1 MIENKI
7 DELFNTIENSKE
19 YKSYIKIGNIL
30 KEDKEINNLI
40 NEIKTL
46 QKKSVNLEYNNDP
59 TYKEIDKII
68 EEKVNK
74 LNSKPIYKE
83 YLRRMNEFNDI
94 LASSSNT
101 IEKYINDQI

>member
-7 DELFNTIENSKE
+7 NELFSTIENSKE
-19 YKSYIKIGNIL
+19 YKSYMNIGNVL

-59 TYKEIDKII
+59 TYKEVDKII
-68 EEKVNK
+68 EEKVNL

-83 YLRRMNEFNDI
+83 YLRRMNDFNDI

-101 IEKYINDQI
+101 IENYINEKI